1 MLGQKQFAYSHTTGL
16 RAVLLAST
24 VVATAGLAHGQE
36 AAGSTEPARETILV
50 VGSQIVGA
58 QVTDALPVTVV
69 SEDDIAAVSASS
81 GDELYRSIPQL
92 GDVGFNTTRTIG
104 GINDARGDV
113 GSVNL
118 RNLGTGNTL
127 VLLNGRRMVN
137 HPGTQTEGAVP
148 VMTVNA
154 NAIPIAGLSRVEVL
168 LDGASAI
175 YGADAVAG
183 VVNNVLKSNFNG
195 TAIELGASA
204 EDGVN
209 AKEYSGQLEWGRDF
223 NDGQSNLSL
232 FANFL
237 TRDPVFASERE
248 ISASGNH
255 SGRVPAEWSSLAGSF
270 DNNSITSAWGIFDR
284 YTAGNITV
292 NGVAVTNAAGQ
303 FHIQPSTLP
312 GCLASLGNGVC
323 IDDTST
329 RDTALRYNINQNATV
344 QNGVDRL
351 NAFLFFNHDFSNGL
365 ELFAE
370 GGVYLAETT
379 GYREMAP
386 MLGAVPI
393 VVPRTNYWNPFGPVG
408 SPNRF
413 AVTNAPA
420 AGLDLVLGSLT
431 GTAAYRVLDAGPSK
445 FEVENL
451 TTRLLTGLRG
461 DVGGFDWETAV
472 LYSEATAEDSAN
484 RISNTLFQQSLALN
498 TPDAYNP
505 FNGGCTDTFEDGD
518 CTPSSQAAVDAIT
531 VIATRNSKTT
541 LASWDAK
548 VSRPDLF
555 SLWAGDV
562 GVAAGVEVRRET
574 YSDDRDPRQDG
585 TINFTDMVSGLTTND
600 LMGNSPS
607 ADISGARNV
616 ESAYVEFAVPL
627 LRDVFLA
634 QDVNLQL
641 AARYE
646 HSDTFGDVTTPK
658 AALSWRPFDFLLF
671 RSAWSEGFRAPNLQ
685 QQFES
690 LVERSNT
697 GVDYLFCHAGI
708 GVGFGSTCSAATL
721 PANIVASQ
729 SIVSRR
735 SGSVNLEPERST
747 NMTAGFVLESTFLPE
762 EWGTITLTAD
772 WWRIERTDV
781 ISVFGDA
788 NQLRLDYALRL
799 MDPGNPNA
807 GNPNVVRAGV
817 NSLSPEEL
825 AAFTARGI
833 APAGHV
839 LHVVDNYYNLDRID
853 TEGVDIGL
861 YYKIDETPLGDF
873 SFRINGANM
882 YDQSGSPSIEGDI
895 INAAAAT
902 GTISPQVIVNGQGQL
917 VRRDGKPKWRYSSS
931 LTWRNGPVGA
941 GWYTSYVSSVMDTG
955 LIRAADQAAFVIDDY
970 QTHNAYVQY
979 TLNDDTDQAM
989 RLRFGVRNLFD
1000 ETPPL
1005 ADTSF
1010 GYEGSLHSG
1019 AGRSIYASVRK
1030 SF

>member
-1 MLGQKQFAYSHTTGL
+1 MRDHTGQSRVPASGL
-16 RAVLLAST
+16 RALLLAST
-24 VVATAGLAHGQE
+24 VIASSAAAHAQTP
-36 AAGSTEPARETILV
+36 APAEPARETIVV

-69 SEDDIAAVSASS
+69 SEDELAAIGAAS
-81 GDELYRSIPQL
+81 GDDLYRNIPQL

-154 NAIPIAGLSRVEVL
+154 NAVPTAGLSRVEVL

-183 VVNNVLKSNFNG
+183 VVNNVLKSSLNG
-195 TAIELGASA
+195 AAVEFSASA
-204 EDGVN
+204 EDGVD
-209 AKEYSGQLEWGRDF
+209 AKEYSGQIEWGRDF
-223 NDGQSNLSL
+223 NDGRSNLSL

-237 TRDPVFASERE
+237 SKDPVFASERDF
-248 ISASGNH
+248 SASANH
-255 SGRVPAEWSSLAGSF
+255 SGRVPSEWSSLAGSF

-284 YTAGNITV
+284 FTAGNITV
-292 NGVAVTNAAGQ
+292 NGTAVTNAAGQ
-303 FHIQPSTLP
+303 FHLQPNTLP
-312 GCLASLGNGVC
+312 GCLAQLANGVC

-329 RDTALRYNINQNATV
+329 RDTALRYNVNSKTTV

-351 NAFLFFNHDFSNGL
+351 NSFLFFNHEFEGGL

-370 GGVYLAETT
+370 SGVYFAETE

-431 GTAAYRVLDAGPSK
+431 GTAAYRPIDAGASK

-451 TTRLLTGLRG
+451 STRLLAGLRG
-461 DVGGFDWETAV
+461 DFAGFDWETAA

-484 RISNTLFQQSLALN
+484 RISNTLFQQSLALA

-505 FNGGCTDTFEDGD
+505 FNGGCLDDFAAGD
-518 CTPSSQAAVDAIT
+518 CMPSNQAAIDAIT
-531 VIATRNSKTT
+531 VTATRKSKTT

-562 GVAAGVEVRRET
+562 GVAAGVELRRET

-585 TINFTDMVSGLTTND
+585 TINFTDIVSGLTTND

-634 QDVNLQL
+634 QDVDLQL

-658 AALSWRPFDFLLF
+658 AALSWRPFDFLMF

-685 QQFES
+685 QQYES

-697 GVDYLFCHAGI
+697 GVDYIFCHAAL
-708 GVGFGSTCSAATL
+708 GVGFGSTCSAAGL
-721 PANIVASQ
+721 PANIVATQ

-762 EWGTITLTAD
+762 EWGLVTLTAD

-799 MDPGNPNA
+799 LDPGNPNA
-807 GNPNVVRAGV
+807 GNPNVVRAGLA
-817 NSLSPEEL
+817 SLSPEEL
-825 AAFTARGI
+825 AAFNARGI

-839 LHVVDNYYNLDRID
+839 LFVRDNYYNLDRID
-853 TEGVDIGL
+853 TEGLDIGL
-861 YYKIDETPLGDF
+861 YYEIDDTPLGDF
-873 SFRINGANM
+873 SFRVNGANM
-882 YDQSGSPSIEGDI
+882 YDQTGSPSVEGDI
-895 INAAAAT
+895 INAAAAA
-902 GTISPQVIVNGQGQL
+902 GTISPQVTVNGQGQL

-931 LTWRNGPVGA
+931 LTWRKGPFGA
-941 GWYTSYVSSVMDTG
+941 GWFTSYVSSVTDTG
-955 LIRAADQAAFVIDDY
+955 LVRTTDQTAFVIEEY

-979 TLNDDTDQAM
+979 TLGDDTDQPM
-989 RLRFGVRNLFD
+989 RLRVGVRNLFD

-1005 ADTSF
+1005 ADTNF
-1010 GYEGSLHSG
+1010 GYEGSLHNP
-1019 AGRSIYASVRK
+1019 AGRSLYASLRK
-1030 SF
+1030 EF